1 MARTTDA
8 RVRSEL
14 EGQVRLIDQALTMQA
29 SLRDRDARLTVSY
42 ATAIAVLSTVGVAFA
57 FATTTDTLVLLGI
70 AADRTTWLGWLALA
84 AALLGAIDLVTDRR
98 GAARRRG
105 EAVALLAALKSDY
118 REALSREVD
127 AEGATRLGDRYVDVI
142 TRVPEIPER
151 LFNRLKARHLLKVEV
166 SRELSA
172 HPGISSGRARR
183 RAKKR
188 ARRA

>member
-1 MARTTDA
+1 MARTADA

-14 EGQVRLIDQALTMQA
+14 ERQVRLIDQALTMQA
-29 SLRDRDARLTVSY
+29 SLRDRDGRLTFGY
-42 ATAIAVLSTVGVAFA
+42 AIAIAVLSTVGVAFA
-57 FATTTDTLVLLGI
+57 FATTTDTLVLFGI
-70 AADRTTWLGWLALA
+70 VADRTTWLGWLALA
-84 AALLGAIDLVTDRR
+84 AALLGAVDLVTDRR

-118 REALSREVD
+118 REALSGEVD
-127 AEGATRLGDRYVDVI
+127 AEGATRLGNRYVDVI

-166 SRELSA
+166 SRELST
-172 HPGISSGRARR
+172 HPGIASGRARR
-183 RAKKR
+183 RVKRR